1 MEGEISTACTKTS
14 VGICYFSEEF
24 ATDLFPVPGILT
36 LALALALA
44 LTLTPGFV
52 DAGDPTSHK
61 VSFRHRPLS
70 LSSAS
75 TAGHLLSKRLRSCR
89 FSAA

>member
-1 MEGEISTACTKTS
+1 MEGEISTACTEAS

-75 TAGHLLSKRLRSCR
+75 TAGHLLSKRLRLCR
-89 FSAA
+89 FSVA

>member
-1 MEGEISTACTKTS
+1 MEGEISTACTEAS

-36 LALALALA
+36 LALA

-89 FSAA
+89 FSVA

>member
-24 ATDLFPVPGILT
+24 ATDLFPVPGI
-36 LALALALA
+36 LALA

-89 FSAA
+89 FSVA